1 MPILLL
7 GILALFGFGY
17 WEYKRG
23 AFGLKGNTSPKGL
36 PPPMPS
42 NATPQQV
49 VTADAPGLANEILDL
64 LYNGRDPRA
73 MHAVASELEKDGFFD
88 AAAILHNRANELE
101 AARVPQGAPPP
112 PFGPP
117 PNQQGGGGIPPGTV
131 PGTPAPQGLDAA
143 VQEIRNEIGRL
154 DNLYGGLDKQIRTL
168 PSDAGREASWN
179 TAITSWRR
187 FALDFERMSSTPRS
201 FETPGVIVALR
212 KSLDDFR
219 TTLAT
224 WQAEYAAAAGLAG
237 NVPQQAPA
245 GPSIVNQAGPQR
257 NVPFQAP
264 ALSDFGP
271 LGRGGARG
279 RG

>member
-7 GILALFGFGY
+7 GLLALFGFGY
-17 WEYKRG
+17 WEYTRG
-23 AFGLKGNTSPKGL
+23 RKAVPGL
-36 PPPMPS
+36 PPALPPT
-42 NATPQQV
+42 ATPQQI
-49 VTADAPGLANEILDL
+49 VTADAPSLANEILDL

-101 AARVPQGAPPP
+101 AAARTPQAPTPQAPPP

-117 PNQQGGGGIPPGTV
+117 PPAPPQ
-131 PGTPAPQGLDAA
+131 APQGGTQAA
-143 VQEIRNEIGRL
+143 VLEAAIRDIRNEVGRV
-154 DNLYGGLDKQIRTL
+154 DTLYGTLDRQMRSL
-168 PSDAGREASWN
+168 APNAGRDASWN

-187 FALDFERMSSTPRS
+187 FALDFERAPAGSGYEEFGGPTGLLKLLS
-201 FETPGVIVALR
+201 
-212 KSLDDFR
+212 DFR

-224 WQAEYAAAAGLAG
+224 WQAEYAREVGLAA
-237 NVPQQAPA
+237 VPQQAPA
-245 GPSIVNQAGPQR
+245 GPTIATGPQR

>member
-17 WEYKRG
+17 WYTKK
-23 AFGLKGNTSPKGL
+23 APLPPGL
-36 PPPMPS
+36 PPAMPPT
-42 NATPQQV
+42 ATPQQV
-49 VTADAPGLANEILDL
+49 VTADAPSLANEILDL

-88 AAAILHNRANELE
+88 AAAILHNRANELD
-101 AARVPQGAPPP
+101 AARAPQSPQAPQGAQAPPP
-112 PFGPP
+112 PFAPP
-117 PNQQGGGGIPPGTV
+117 PQAPPQ
-131 PGTPAPQGLDAA
+131 APQGGTQAA
-143 VQEIRNEIGRL
+143 VLEAAIRDIRNEVGRI
-154 DNLYGGLDKQIRTL
+154 DTLYGTLDRQMRSLAVSAATANR
-168 PSDAGREASWN
+168 DASWN
-179 TAITSWRR
+179 TAILSWRR
-187 FALDFERMSSTPRS
+187 FALDFERAPTPS
-201 FETPGVIVALR
+201 EYQEFGGPTGLL
-212 KSLDDFR
+212 KLLSDFR

-224 WQAEYAAAAGLAG
+224 WQAEYAREVGLAP
-237 NVPQQAPA
+237 VPQQAPA
-245 GPSIVNQAGPQR
+245 GPTIATQPSR